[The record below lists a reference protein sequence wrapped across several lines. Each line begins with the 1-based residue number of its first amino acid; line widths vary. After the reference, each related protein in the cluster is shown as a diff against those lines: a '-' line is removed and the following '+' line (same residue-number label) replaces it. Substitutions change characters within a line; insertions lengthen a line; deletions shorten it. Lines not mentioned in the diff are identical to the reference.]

1 MNSSH
6 GQCSIEESISLVNCW
21 PCYVFLHLPKHEVIG
36 VRDCCHT
43 CLSYEIICFLLDLD
57 FFMISP
63 CCHNLSQAV
72 SSQRIKHRYLIHL
85 DPGQVIF
92 FRFFRPSQPLFSMP
106 QAAAAPH
113 AALPESQRSD
123 SVDPLAAPVDTDSQM
138 KVSQASQ
145 DAWMMRG
152 GMNERFL
159 IGLIDVDCLKYDRL
173 SCRFIININQQCWI
187 FQGFIWERIFE
198 LINEIEHEPFILGA
212 GWSDPHLFLATLGF
226 AHKGALFAII
236 ECQILDGKRIS

>member
-1 MNSSH
+1 MKSSH
-6 GQCSIEESISLVNCW
+6 GQCSLGENISLVNCW

-43 CLSYEIICFLLDLD
+43 CLSYEITCFLLDCD
-57 FFMISP
+57 FIMISS
-63 CCHNLSQAV
+63 CCHNLSQVV
-72 SSQRIKHRYLIHL
+72 SSQKIKSRYLIHL

-123 SVDPLAAPVDTDSQM
+123 SVDPLAAPVDTDSQGGPGRGQGM

-145 DAWMMRG
+145 DAWMMQRNLSG
-152 GMNERFL
+152 NDGIASDADGTLSKTSARDMLRFQHFSTP
-159 IGLIDVDCLKYDRL
+159 IPG
-173 SCRFIININQQCWI
+173 
-187 FQGFIWERIFE
+187 
-198 LINEIEHEPFILGA
+198 
-212 GWSDPHLFLATLGF
+212 
-226 AHKGALFAII
+226 
-236 ECQILDGKRIS
+236 